1 VNSLLLRR
9 FKSEEIIKAAII
21 CQFALSII
29 FVTGVGNGW
38 FGLGGSIAMLF
49 LVLCCIGLCN
59 PNTSALSMSPFPQS
73 AGVASALLGTLQL
86 GLGALSSFAVGW
98 FNSRSAIPLAAII
111 AVTSALSL
119 VVLLVGRRSV
129 GKVVEGAEG
138 GFVGH

>member
-1 VNSLLLRR
+1 VSEYNRPLCTLL
-9 FKSEEIIKAAII
+9 F
-21 CQFALSII
+21 F
-29 FVTGVGNGW
+29 
-38 FGLGGSIAMLF
+38 
-49 LVLCCIGLCN
+49 
-59 PNTSALSMSPFPQS
+59 TSALSMSPFPQS

-129 GKVVEGAEG
+129 GKIVEAAAENS
-138 GFVGH
+138 FAGH